1 MRKSYI
7 WLLLIIICSFQLYG
21 CSRKM
26 ENDAKIEDDAKIE
39 NDVRVDSDV
48 KSDIAAKMV
57 YKAMTVEEYPS
68 CIRLGKYLGVAV
80 ELPENKKITNE
91 DIQEQIAYAL
101 KETGESTL
109 TSQNVK
115 AVSGYDS
122 IEEYKKVIK
131 KNLEKLNES
140 SRQNELMNRAWDA
153 ALKQAVLIKYPK
165 DMLDT
170 QITQV
175 KAGYKGYIGVFGKS
189 YEEVLKYF
197 GVTEEDIQTKALN
210 YVKSDLL
217 VYAIAKAENIA
228 VNEEEYKQEV
238 KKRIQFF
245 GIATEKELAD
255 KMGNG
260 TDLHFVF
267 LADKVMQFVYENAHI
282 GEDINSR

>member
-7 WLLLIIICSFQLYG
+7 WLLLIIICSFQLSG
-21 CSRKM
+21 CSRKIDG
-26 ENDAKIEDDAKIE
+26 DAKL
-39 NDVRVDSDV
+39 DST
-48 KSDIAAKMV
+48 AKMV
-57 YKAMTVEEYPS
+57 NKAMTVEEYPS
-68 CIRLGKYLGVAV
+68 CIRLGNYVGVAV
-80 ELPENKKITNE
+80 ELPENKKITDE

-101 KETGESTL
+101 KGTGESTL

-140 SRQNELMNRAWDA
+140 SRQNDLMNRAWDA

-238 KKRIQFF
+238 KQRIKFF
-245 GIATEKELAD
+245 GVATEKELAD

-267 LADKVMQFVYENAHI
+267 LADKVMQFVYGNAQ
-282 GEDINSR
+282 SL